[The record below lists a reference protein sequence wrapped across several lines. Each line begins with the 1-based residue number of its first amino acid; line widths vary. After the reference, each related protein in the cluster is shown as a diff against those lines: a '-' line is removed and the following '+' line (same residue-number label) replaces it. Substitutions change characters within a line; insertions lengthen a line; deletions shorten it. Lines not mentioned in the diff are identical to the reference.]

1 MCVQPPGLSIGKG
14 MIVQTMKTP
23 TNSETESKSKL
34 HPLSGR
40 IVKWYSGL
48 PVEAKLAVVLF
59 QEMARAERQMPDRY
73 LADDIRSKLS
83 NEMKDQTISEDRA
96 ELALMHGLF
105 LMMHGWET

>member
-1 MCVQPPGLSIGKG
+1 MCVHRPGLPTGKG
-14 MIVQTMKTP
+14 MSMQTVKTP
-23 TNSETESKSKL
+23 TNSQPETKSKL

-73 LADDIRSKLS
+73 LADDVRSKLS
-83 NEMKDQTISEDRA
+83 NEMKDQSISEDRA

-105 LMMHGWET
+105 LMMQGWET